1 MEMGFSLAVVICN
14 HVRFTVLFTPQVA
27 EAGAG
32 ATGAVEA
39 EEDLEAEEWAG
50 AVEAVAEALWEST
63 WRMKRTFTRR
73 RWK

>member
-1 MEMGFSLAVVICN
+1 MSKVPSEPQ
-14 HVRFTVLFTPQVA
+14 VRLTISITPQVA

-50 AVEAVAEALWEST
+50 AAEAGAEALWEST
-63 WRMKRTFTRR
+63 QRMKKTCMRR